1 MKELTIQEIETI
13 VKRDENRIMEAW
25 GRGIPDIF
33 DLCKKNGLPKPEFEL
48 ANGFVYL
55 TIRFAKPLT
64 PRLSGDRENDRE
76 DDREN
81 PIVLTSRQ
89 QLLIS
94 LMKEKLDVS
103 ISTVNREIAAL
114 KKKRALERKGG
125 DKDGS
130 WIVLI

>member
-1 MKELTIQEIETI
+1 
-13 VKRDENRIMEAW
+13 MEAW

-33 DLCKKNGLPKPEFEL
+33 DLCKESGLPKPEFEL
-48 ANGFVYL
+48 ANGYVYL
-55 TIRFAKPLT
+55 TIRFSKPLT

-81 PIVLTSRQ
+81 PIILTSRQ

-94 LMKEKLDVS
+94 LMKENDRVTTEEMKEKLDVS

-114 KKKRALERKGG
+114 KKKKAVERKGG
-125 DKDGS
+125 DKNGS
-130 WIVLI
+130 WVVLI

>member
-1 MKELTIQEIETI
+1 
-13 VKRDENRIMEAW
+13 MEAW

-33 DLCKKNGLPKPEFEL
+33 DLCKESGLPKPEFEL
-48 ANGFVYL
+48 ANGYVYL
-55 TIRFAKPLT
+55 TIRFSKPLT

-81 PIVLTSRQ
+81 PIILTSRQ

-94 LMKEKLDVS
+94 LMKENDRVTTEEMKEKLDVS

-114 KKKRALERKGG
+114 KKKRAVERKGG
-125 DKDGS
+125 DKNGS
-130 WIVLI
+130 WVVLI

>member
-1 MKELTIQEIETI
+1 
-13 VKRDENRIMEAW
+13 MEAW

-33 DLCKKNGLPKPEFEL
+33 DLCKENGLPKPEFEL
-48 ANGFVYL
+48 ANGYVYL

-76 DDREN
+76 DDIEN

-89 QLLIS
+89 QLLLS
-94 LMKEKLDVS
+94 LMKENDRVTTEEMKEKLDVS

-130 WIVLI
+130 WVVLI